1 MNFVER
7 AAVGYNPRVPVQNR
21 ILKIQKRNR
30 ALVRFDPQK
39 ICDAVLRAAK
49 SIGGFQQ
56 DFLPSINETIFSS
69 HGSDENI
76 AAFLSDVAIVC
87 LNSNPQHLISNF
99 PPTIEMIQDE
109 VLHALRSHGF
119 QKTADAYEC
128 YRWGRHWMRNGYITK
143 ELFCDGTAHAAWTR
157 LLDSMNPFV
166 AEKLKMLFLN
176 RWRFT
181 KLHWTKRQEKL
192 SRESAPETNYA

>member
-7 AAVGYNPRVPVQNR
+7 AVVGYNSRVPVQNR

-39 ICDAVLRAAK
+39 IGNAILLAAK

-56 DFLPSINETIFSS
+56 DFLPQINEKIFSA

-143 ELFCDGTAHAAWTR
+143 EQFCGNGFPTQRIENILQWNRARGVDTIAG
-157 LLDSMNPFV
+157 
-166 AEKLKMLFLN
+166 LN
-176 RWRFT
+176 
-181 KLHWTKRQEKL
+181 
-192 SRESAPETNYA
+192 ESVRSGKIK